1 MLSGLA
7 ASAGLPLLNH
17 LLHGAPWARQ
27 RLLAWAGKT
36 VGIELFPL
44 RLTLAVTVAGTFAAA
59 EAGTTPD
66 AHIRLTPLQAARL
79 AMKDP
84 AVFRHVVI
92 DGDAQ
97 FAATLGSVFRELD
110 WDAEADLAR
119 VVGDVAAHRI
129 VRGARSLQA
138 WRRHAIDS
146 AQQSLV
152 EYAVEE
158 RPLLAKRRHVAAFIA
173 EVDAV
178 RDDVAR
184 LEKRLQLCAARCNQS

>member
-36 VGIELFPL
+36 VSIDLFPL
-44 RLTLAVTVAGTFAAA
+44 HFTLAVTAAGTFAAA
-59 EAGTTPD
+59 ETGAAPD

-84 AVFRHVVI
+84 AAFRTVII

-97 FAATLGSVFRELD
+97 FAATLGDIFRELD
-110 WDAEADLAR
+110 WDMEADLAR

-129 VRGARSLQA
+129 VRGARSLQE
-138 WRRHAIDS
+138 WQRHAAGS

-158 RPLLAKRRHVAAFIA
+158 RPLLAKRRHVATFIA

-184 LEKRLQLCAARCNQS
+184 LEKHLQLCAARRNIS

>member
-7 ASAGLPLLNH
+7 ASAGLSPLNH

-36 VGIELFPL
+36 VSVDLFPL
-44 RLTLAVTVAGTFAAA
+44 HLALTVTATGTFAAA
-59 EAGTTPD
+59 QAGAAPD

-84 AVFRHVVI
+84 TAFRNVVI
-92 DGDAQ
+92 DGNAQ
-97 FAATLGSVFRELD
+97 FAATLGDVFRKLD

-119 VVGDVAAHRI
+119 VVGDIAAHRI
-129 VRGARSLQA
+129 VRGARNLQE
-138 WRRHAIDS
+138 WQRHAADS

-158 RPLLAKRRHVAAFIA
+158 RPLLAKRHHVATFIA
-173 EVDAV
+173 EVDTV

-184 LEKRLQLCAARCNQS
+184 LEKRLQLFAARRNPN

>member
-1 MLSGLA
+1 MLSSLA
-7 ASAGLPLLNH
+7 ASASLPLLNH

-27 RLLAWAGKT
+27 RLRAWAGNS

-44 RLTLAVTVAGTFAAA
+44 RLTLVVTAAGMFAAA
-59 EAGTTPD
+59 EAGATPD
-66 AHIRLTPLQAARL
+66 VRIQLTPLQAARL

-84 AVFRHVVI
+84 TVFRHVVV

-97 FAATLGSVFRELD
+97 FAATLGDVFRELD

-129 VRGARSLQA
+129 VRGARSLHMWQ
-138 WRRHAIDS
+138 RHAVDS
-146 AQQSLV
+146 AQQTLV

-158 RPLLAKRRHVAAFIA
+158 RPLLAKRRHVATFIA
-173 EVDAV
+173 EVDAL

-184 LEKRLQLCAARCNQS
+184 LEKRLQLLAARRS

>member
-36 VGIELFPL
+36 VSIELFPL
-44 RLTLAVTVAGTFAAA
+44 RLTLAVTAAGTFAAA
-59 EAGTTPD
+59 EASAAPD
-66 AHIRLTPLQAARL
+66 ARIRLTPLQAARL

-84 AVFRHVVI
+84 AVFRTVVI
-92 DGDAQ
+92 EGDAQ

-110 WDAEADLAR
+110 WDVEAELAR

-129 VRGARSLQA
+129 VRGARGWHEWQ
-138 WRRHAIDS
+138 RHAADS
-146 AQQSLV
+146 TLQTLA
-152 EYAVEE
+152 EYAIEE
-158 RPLLAKRRHVAAFIA
+158 RPLLAGRRHVASFIA

-184 LEKRLQLCAARCNQS
+184 LEKRLQLCAARRNPN